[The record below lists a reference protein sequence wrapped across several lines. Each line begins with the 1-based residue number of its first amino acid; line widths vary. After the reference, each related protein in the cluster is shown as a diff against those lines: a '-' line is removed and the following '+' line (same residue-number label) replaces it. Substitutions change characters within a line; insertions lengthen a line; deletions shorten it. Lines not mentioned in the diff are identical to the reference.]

1 MRKKVTLLILL
12 MVGSLLCVQAQ
23 RKKVTSA
30 EVLFDVSY
38 KGVSDDDLPDLPT
51 QVTYLISGSNTK
63 QIVVTPK
70 SVMRIIAN
78 ADSSFLANLTDIG
91 DDRVA
96 LVYYKDDIADASAG
110 LEFTIKP
117 TNDKMEILGYKCK
130 KYEIDILNKETNE
143 HMTDIVYATEAI
155 GGANINFLMY
165 KALKG
170 FILRSEKTNGG
181 ETTIMEAK
189 RVLKRPILDS
199 EFLIPEV
206 YTVTTYKEQ
215 KQQTVR

>member
-1 MRKKVTLLILL
+1 MLPI
-12 MVGSLLCVQAQ
+12 
-23 RKKVTSA
+23 
-30 EVLFDVSY
+30 
-38 KGVSDDDLPDLPT
+38 KGVSEDDLPDLPT
-51 QVTYLISGSNTK
+51 QVTFLISGSNTK

-70 SVMRIIAN
+70 SVMRVIAN

-117 TNDKMEILGYKCK
+117 TNDKMLILGYKCK
-130 KYEIDILNKETNE
+130 KYEIAILNKESKE
-143 HMTDIVYATEAI
+143 QMTDIVYATEAI
-155 GGANINFLMY
+155 GGADINFLMY
-165 KALKG
+165 KGLKG

-199 EFLIPEV
+199 EFLVPEV

-215 KQQTVR
+215 KDQTNR